1 MPTTI
6 LTTEDLMEFKVE
18 LLEEIRKLLNNPSG
32 SGSGSKK
39 WLKSTEVMKLLQ
51 ISPGTLQNFR
61 INGNLPF
68 TRIGGSIYYDADEIN
83 KILMENRS
91 NHKYE

>member
-6 LTTEDLMEFKVE
+6 VTTEDLMEFKLE
-18 LLEEIRKLLNNPSG
+18 LLEEIKKLLNNPSE

>member
-1 MPTTI
+1 MPANI
-6 LTTEDLMEFKVE
+6 LTTEDLMEFKME
-18 LLEEIRKLLNNPSG
+18 LLEEIKKLLNSSSG
-32 SGSGSKK
+32 SGSASKK

-68 TRIGGSIYYDADEIN
+68 TKIGGSIYYDVDEIN
-83 KILMENRS
+83 KILMENRI
-91 NHKYE
+91 NRKYD

>member
-6 LTTEDLMEFKVE
+6 VTTEDLMEFKAE
-18 LLEEIRKLLNNPSG
+18 LLEEIKKLLNNQSG

>member
-6 LTTEDLMEFKVE
+6 VTTEDLMEFKAA
-18 LLEEIRKLLNNPSG
+18 LLEEIKKLLNNL

-61 INGNLPF
+61 MHGNLFF
-68 TRIGGSIYYDADEIN
+68 TRIGRSIYYDADEIN
-83 KILMENRS
+83 KILMENRI
-91 NHKYE
+91 NHKYEY

>member
-6 LTTEDLMEFKVE
+6 VTTEDLMEFKLE
-18 LLEEIRKLLNNPSG
+18 LLEEIKKLLNNQSG

-83 KILMENRS
+83 NILMENRI
-91 NHKYE
+91 NNKYE

>member
-6 LTTEDLMEFKVE
+6 VTTEDLMEFKLE
-18 LLEEIRKLLNNPSG
+18 LLEEIKKLLNNPSG

-61 INGNLPF
+61 INGKLPF

>member
-1 MPTTI
+1 MPATI
-6 LTTEDLMEFKVE
+6 VTTEDLMEFKIE
-18 LLEEIRKLLNNPSG
+18 LLEEIKKLLNSQSG

-83 KILMENRS
+83 KILMANRI
-91 NHKYE
+91 NRKYE

>member
-6 LTTEDLMEFKVE
+6 VTTEDLMEFKLE
-18 LLEEIRKLLNNPSG
+18 LLEEIKKLMNNPSG

-83 KILMENRS
+83 KILVENRS

>member
-6 LTTEDLMEFKVE
+6 VTTEDLMEFKLE
-18 LLEEIRKLLNNPSG
+18 LLEEIKKLLNNQSG

>member
-6 LTTEDLMEFKVE
+6 VTTEDLMEFKAE
-18 LLEEIRKLLNNPSG
+18 LLEEIKKLLNDRSG

-39 WLKSTEVMKLLQ
+39 WIKSTEVMKMLQ

-68 TRIGGSIYYDADEIN
+68 TRMGGSIYYDADEIN
-83 KILMENRS
+83 KILVGNRI
-91 NHKYE
+91 NRKYE

>member
-6 LTTEDLMEFKVE
+6 VTTEDLMEFKVE
-18 LLEEIRKLLNNPSG
+18 LLEEIKKLLNNQSG
-32 SGSGSKK
+32 SSSKK

-83 KILMENRS
+83 KILMGNRI
-91 NHKYE
+91 NRKYE

>member
-6 LTTEDLMEFKVE
+6 VTTEDLMEFKLE
-18 LLEEIRKLLNNPSG
+18 LLEEIKKLLNNPSG

-68 TRIGGSIYYDADEIN
+68 SRIGGSIYYDADEIN

>member
-6 LTTEDLMEFKVE
+6 VTTEDLMEFKVE
-18 LLEEIRKLLNNPSG
+18 LLEEIKKLLNSQSG
-32 SGSGSKK
+32 SVSGSKK
-39 WLKSTEVMKLLQ
+39 WLKSTEVLKLLQ

-68 TRIGGSIYYDADEIN
+68 TKIGGSIYYDADEIN
-83 KILMENRS
+83 KILIGNRI
-91 NHKYE
+91 NRKYK

>member
-6 LTTEDLMEFKVE
+6 VTTEDLMEFKVE
-18 LLEEIRKLLNNPSG
+18 LLEEIKKLLNNPSG

-61 INGNLPF
+61 INGKLPF
-68 TRIGGSIYYDADEIN
+68 SRIGGSIYYDADEIN

>member
-6 LTTEDLMEFKVE
+6 VTTEDLMEFKLE
-18 LLEEIRKLLNNPSG
+18 LLKEIKKLLINPSE

-39 WLKSTEVMKLLQ
+39 WLRSTEVMKLLQ
-51 ISPGTLQNFR
+51 ISPGTLQNYR
-61 INGNLPF
+61 INGNLPY
-68 TRIGGSIYYDADEIN
+68 TKIGRSLYYDSDEIN
-83 KILMENRS
+83 KILMKNRS

>member
-6 LTTEDLMEFKVE
+6 VTTEDLMEFKVE
-18 LLEEIRKLLNNPSG
+18 LLEEIKKLLNNPSG

-39 WLKSTEVMKLLQ
+39 WLKSKEVMKLLQ

>member
-6 LTTEDLMEFKVE
+6 VTTEDLMEFKLE
-18 LLEEIRKLLNNPSG
+18 LLEEIKKLLNNPSG

-68 TRIGGSIYYDADEIN
+68 SKIGGSIYYDADEIN

>member
-6 LTTEDLMEFKVE
+6 VTTEDLMEFKLE
-18 LLEEIRKLLNNPSG
+18 LLEEIKKLLINPSESG
-32 SGSGSKK
+32 SGSRK

-61 INGNLPF
+61 INGNLPY

-91 NHKYE
+91 NHKNE

>member
-6 LTTEDLMEFKVE
+6 VTTEDLMEFKLE
-18 LLEEIRKLLNNPSG
+18 LLEEIKKLLNSPSG

>member
-6 LTTEDLMEFKVE
+6 VTTEDLMEFKLE
-18 LLEEIRKLLNNPSG
+18 LLEEIKKLLNNPSG
-32 SGSGSKK
+32 LGPGSKK

-68 TRIGGSIYYDADEIN
+68 TRMGGSIYYDADEIN
-83 KILMENRS
+83 KILMENRTH
-91 NHKYE
+91 HKYE

>member
-6 LTTEDLMEFKVE
+6 VTTEDLMEFKLE
-18 LLEEIRKLLNNPSG
+18 LLEEIKKLLNNQSE

>member
-6 LTTEDLMEFKVE
+6 VTTEDLMEFKVE
-18 LLEEIRKLLNNPSG
+18 LLEEIKKLLNNPSG

-39 WLKSTEVMKLLQ
+39 WLKSKEVMKLLQ

-83 KILMENRS
+83 KILMKNRS

>member
-6 LTTEDLMEFKVE
+6 VTTEDLMEFKLK
-18 LLEEIRKLLNNPSG
+18 LLEEIKKLLNNPSG
-32 SGSGSKK
+32 SGSDSKK

-68 TRIGGSIYYDADEIN
+68 TRIGGSIYYDVDEIN
-83 KILMENRS
+83 KILMENRI
-91 NHKYE
+91 NNKYE